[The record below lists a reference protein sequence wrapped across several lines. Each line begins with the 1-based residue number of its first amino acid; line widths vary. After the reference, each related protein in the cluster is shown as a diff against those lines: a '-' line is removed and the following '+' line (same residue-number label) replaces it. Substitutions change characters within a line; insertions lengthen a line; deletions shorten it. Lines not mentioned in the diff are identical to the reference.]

1 MLVVCVSL
9 SSLLCCGCHGGVYV
23 NLHCK
28 CMCAVVVVLSYMC
41 MHAFVYHKIG
51 GFDIILCIACSKER
65 GLCNPLFL
73 EAFSSP
79 SLDKMLLAWFIPPY
93 PGELRF
99 VATHGDNDGRV
110 HWRPLPPNRADGH
123 WLPMRSSPNV
133 SLILD
138 GTSQTFTNCL
148 VQATQKGLTLV
159 SIFTKNK

>member
-110 HWRPLPPNRADGH
+110 H
-123 WLPMRSSPNV
+123 
-133 SLILD
+133 
-138 GTSQTFTNCL
+138 
-148 VQATQKGLTLV
+148 
-159 SIFTKNK
+159 

>member
-1 MLVVCVSL
+1 MSIYIL
-9 SSLLCCGCHGGVYV
+9 S
-23 NLHCK
+23 K

-93 PGELRF
+93 PGELRLLQPME
-99 VATHGDNDGRV
+99 TMTEGSTEGRS
-110 HWRPLPPNRADGH
+110 HPIG
-123 WLPMRSSPNV
+123 PMV
-133 SLILD
+133 I
-138 GTSQTFTNCL
+138 GYQ
-148 VQATQKGLTLV
+148 
-159 SIFTKNK
+159 